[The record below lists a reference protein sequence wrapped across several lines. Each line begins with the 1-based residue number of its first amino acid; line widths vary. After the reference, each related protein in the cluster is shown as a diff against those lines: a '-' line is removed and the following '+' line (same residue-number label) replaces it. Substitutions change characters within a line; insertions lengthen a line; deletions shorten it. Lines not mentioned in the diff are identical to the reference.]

1 MSESA
6 VSALGAVRPVEAIRA
21 QFPALRREH
30 RGQPV
35 AYFDGPGGTQVPE
48 VVADRMRDYLL
59 NHNANTHWAYPTSE
73 ETDAAIADARLAL
86 ADFLG
91 SSPDE
96 VAFGANMTTLTFH
109 VSRALAR
116 EWQAGDE
123 VIVTELDHHANV
135 DPWRAVARDRGLTVR
150 TVPFDTRT
158 GELDW
163 QALERAFTPRTR
175 LLAIGA
181 ASNALGTI
189 TDVAAAARLAHDAGA
204 LCFVDAVHYAPHAFV
219 DVRALGCDLLACSP
233 YKFYGPHVGTMYV
246 RQDLLERLDVPKV
259 EPAADNAPDRLETG
273 TLSHEAIVGAAA
285 AVDFLA
291 SLSPGT
297 TVRRDALQNTMA
309 GLHERNLR
317 QVTRLWNALREIP
330 GVSVYGPP
338 PSRPRTSTLSF
349 VLAGCGLDSR
359 RPPLREAR
367 AVRIQW
373 RFLRPDRGPPP
384 RSRGGRARPPGLCG
398 LYDRRGSRARD
409 RRDQRA
415 RALSD
420 RATRGPGAT
429 TIELHVLQRP
439 APGP

>member
-6 VSALGAVRPVEAIRA
+6 VSAPGAVRPVEAIRA

-48 VVADRMRDYLL
+48 VVADCMRDYLL

-73 ETDAAIADARLAL
+73 ETDAALADARLAL

-116 EWQAGDE
+116 AWQAGDE

-291 SLSPGT
+291 SLSPGA

-317 QVTRLWNALREIP
+317 QVTRLWTALRELR

-349 VLAGCGLDSR
+349 VLAGVSSTEVARHCARHGLFVSNGDFYALTVVR
-359 RPPLREAR
+359 RLGHAEDGLVRLGCAAYTTDEEVERVIAAISELAR
-367 AVRIQW
+367 
-373 RFLRPDRGPPP
+373 
-384 RSRGGRARPPGLCG
+384 
-398 LYDRRGSRARD
+398 
-409 RRDQRA
+409 
-415 RALSD
+415 
-420 RATRGPGAT
+420 
-429 TIELHVLQRP
+429 
-439 APGP
+439 